1 MANSPSL
8 NQLHNPS
15 IVLPRMNLRSMLG
28 GYFCRGRR
36 FRDQTRLIDIPA
48 ERFLGVDVLAQP
60 QSRQG
65 GKSMRVFR
73 RTHHDGINVI

>member
-1 MANSPSL
+1 MANGSSL

-15 IVLPRMNLRSMLG
+15 IVLPRMNLRSMLS
-28 GYFCRGRR
+28 GYFCRRRR

-48 ERFLGVDVLAQP
+48 ERFLGVHMLTQP
-60 QSRQG
+60 QSRQS

-73 RTHHDGINVI
+73 PKEPRPTK